1 MFIKNKYTTY
11 YYRIVEN
18 ATTRS
23 IDGYTEKHHI
33 IPRCLGGDDSPDNL
47 VRLTGHEH
55 FVCHLLLTKMLDGR
69 LKHKAV
75 KAARMMAT
83 TAGPKQQRYK
93 VTGRIYQILKQQATE
108 VLDETRKKMC
118 ASQKRRFRNS
128 PGTFKNK
135 THTEETLKKLRKPRT
150 EEQKIKQ
157 SLAMKGRFK
166 GRTPHNK
173 GKTFE
178 ELYGPEE
185 AIKLKEKVKHVGEKN
200 GFYGKTH
207 SEEQRRKKSIEKLD
221 APKKLCYY
229 CNREVDAMNY
239 GRWHGNKCKH
249 KQ

>member
-1 MFIKNKYTTY
+1 
-11 YYRIVEN
+11 
-18 ATTRS
+18 
-23 IDGYTEKHHI
+23 
-33 IPRCLGGDDSPDNL
+33 
-47 VRLTGHEH
+47 
-55 FVCHLLLTKMLDGR
+55 MLDGR